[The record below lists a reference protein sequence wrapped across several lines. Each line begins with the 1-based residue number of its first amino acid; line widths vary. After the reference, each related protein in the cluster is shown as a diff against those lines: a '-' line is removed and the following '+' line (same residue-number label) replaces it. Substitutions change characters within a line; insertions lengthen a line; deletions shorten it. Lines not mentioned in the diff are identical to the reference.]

1 MTRASL
7 LALLLAALL
16 ASGCAEAIFSIIS
29 FRSHEAYSDASLMR
43 FRELMGAGVAVTK
56 SDVLATL
63 GPPIEVIGQDE
74 GEVFVYRRLA
84 RDTNVINL
92 NPAMISFVT
101 APPLPIYYGSDS
113 SGRDDTLMVF
123 FDREG
128 RLRNSGERRGI
139 GETDR
144 SRAAYLGEGVQGLIK

>member
-1 MTRASL
+1 MTRAGL

-16 ASGCAEAIFSIIS
+16 ASGCAEAIFSIVS

-128 RLRNSGERRGI
+128 RLRNAGERLGI